1 MTRPGDVADILAIPR
16 AAFAARGI
24 AAAAERIVAIVVQ
37 PGVELDHNSVNDFV
51 PAHDPVDRIARAFSF
66 SDRIRYYWPAPAVAA
81 AL

>member
-1 MTRPGDVADILAIPR
+1 MADILALHR

-66 SDRIRYYWPAPAVAA
+66 SDRTRYYWPAPAVAA